1 MLTEAL
7 VLAFFV
13 IGIQLMVPIAMAA
26 LGEAVAEKSGYSNVG
41 IEGMML
47 IGAFVTAYMGITRD
61 SATLGIIAPSLPE
74 SCLEPCSPFST

>member
-26 LGEAVAEKSGYSNVG
+26 LAAVVAAAALTPFLLPYLQARREQEMFVRTLDEVG
-41 IEGMML
+41 K
-47 IGAFVTAYMGITRD
+47 F
-61 SATLGIIAPSLPE
+61 SAS
-74 SCLEPCSPFST
+74 